1 MDIIKKFLSK
11 WIINALVF
19 VVGIL
24 SIVAGAELG
33 GKNWESISSSAD
45 SLHMISMVLGIT
57 LIVVSA
63 LSLLLSLVMMILAR
77 KPIASSGI
85 VSGILLSVGIWFV
98 VYDTAGSLIVL
109 TVSLIPFFMIV
120 IGALYLIDCLHS
132 ALLNLKYKEVA
143 RNQISLLI
151 LFLISVAAIILGSL
165 CIATGKSNQT
175 IIPRNVQ
182 IIILGIILSLEGL
195 FQFLASFVGVPK
207 FVVFEK

>member
-1 MDIIKKFLSK
+1 MDIIKKFLSR

-33 GKNWESISSSAD
+33 GKSWDSIMSSAD

-57 LIVVSA
+57 LIVVSS
-63 LSLLLSLVMMILAR
+63 LSLLLSLGMMLLAR
-77 KPIASSGI
+77 KPMASSGI
-85 VSGILLSVGIWFV
+85 ISGILLSIGIWFV
-98 VYDTAGSLIVL
+98 VYDTAGSLIAL

-132 ALLNLKYKEVA
+132 MLLNIKYKEVA
-143 RNQISLLI
+143 KNKFPLLI
-151 LFLISVAAIILGSL
+151 MFLISVAAIVLGAL

-195 FQFLASFVGVPK
+195 FQFLSSIIGIPK
-207 FVVFEK
+207 IVVFEN